1 MMQLTTTLT
10 GIAVSCQQ
18 AGWPDGLPR
27 RGNLMGAARHERHS
41 LLERKCRELGI
52 PSLMTAH
59 HAGRVWGNQAVAMSD
74 FGWQKARCPK
84 SLSLC
89 SLCNLLL

>member
-1 MMQLTTTLT
+1 
-10 GIAVSCQQ
+10 
-18 AGWPDGLPR
+18 
-27 RGNLMGAARHERHS
+27 MGAARHERHS

-59 HAGRVWGNQAVAMSD
+59 HAGRDWRIHVANATSC
-74 FGWQKARCPK
+74 FGLRKACCPK

-89 SLCNLLL
+89 SLCNLLLQPTFTARQPAWLSQVFKQSVARFYG